1 MITAAPESAT
11 VTCSVP
17 LGDLLRESTLK
28 AKSEGMDL
36 PLLSLTRHEGLVL
49 QSDRFKNRVAS
60 DDVSNYKVVKPDQLV
75 YSPIKVWE
83 GAIGV
88 LQRDHAGLVSPLY
101 LVWDIVGADPGYMNY
116 LLRSPSLIQL
126 YRQYAE
132 GTGQRRQALRRPD
145 FTAIEV
151 MLPSLYEQKRI
162 AAHFATVERSRSAAS
177 LAVSVR
183 RQVRD
188 RVFDE
193 VFAELQTSR
202 DKALGDV
209 VVQRQ
214 YGTSVRGSDSGAI
227 ALLRMSNISGGE
239 VQFQNLQYVDM
250 GTTDVDKY
258 LVRPGDI
265 LFNRTNSPDLV
276 GKTGIV
282 REGIPAV
289 FASYLVR
296 LVCDESQVLP
306 DFLNLYLNWEMT
318 QMELRGMATRGVSQA
333 NISAS
338 VLATLP
344 VPVPERA
351 VQQRTI
357 DLVGAAMRAL
367 RTAMGV
373 EVAMEHVYRSVL
385 SLTFDGEGS

>member
-1 MITAAPESAT
+1 
-11 VTCSVP
+11 
-17 LGDLLRESTLK
+17 
-28 AKSEGMDL
+28 
-36 PLLSLTRHEGLVL
+36 
-49 QSDRFKNRVAS
+49 
-60 DDVSNYKVVKPDQLV
+60 
-75 YSPIKVWE
+75 
-83 GAIGV
+83 
-88 LQRDHAGLVSPLY
+88 
-101 LVWDIVGADPGYMNY
+101 
-116 LLRSPSLIQL
+116 
-126 YRQYAE
+126 
-132 GTGQRRQALRRPD
+132 
-145 FTAIEV
+145 
-151 MLPSLYEQKRI
+151 
-162 AAHFATVERSRSAAS
+162 
-177 LAVSVR
+177 
-183 RQVRD
+183 
-188 RVFDE
+188 
-193 VFAELQTSR
+193 
-202 DKALGDV
+202 
-209 VVQRQ
+209 
-214 YGTSVRGSDSGAI
+214 
-227 ALLRMSNISGGE
+227 MSNISGGE